1 MKDLKRHI
9 LKTITYRIL
18 GTLVTV
24 LSAYLLGVTIEVS
37 TLLGLGE
44 LLLKPIVYF
53 IHERIW
59 YRYIKYGLKNKK
71 Q

>member
-59 YRYIKYGLKNKK
+59 FKHIKLKK
-71 Q
+71 

>member
-24 LSAYLLGVTIEVS
+24 LSAYLLGVTIEVT

-59 YRYIKYGLKNKK
+59 FKHIKLKK
-71 Q
+71 

>member
-18 GTLVTV
+18 GTLITV
-24 LSAYLLGVTIEVS
+24 LSAYLLGVTIEIS

-59 YRYIKYGLKNKK
+59 FKYIKLKK
-71 Q
+71 